1 MKLKIPEGLEKSER
15 NEKLS
20 PTIGQPRLPG
30 MPSIALGERVWY
42 NKNNTDNTNTERI
55 SESSKLITSIFTY
68 SHHQIAVVGDNQRK
82 CSYIYMYIYTI
93 SYSY

>member
-30 MPSIALGERVWY
+30 MPSIALGERV
-42 NKNNTDNTNTERI
+42 
-55 SESSKLITSIFTY
+55 
-68 SHHQIAVVGDNQRK
+68 
-82 CSYIYMYIYTI
+82 
-93 SYSY
+93 

>member
-30 MPSIALGERVWY
+30 MPSIALGERVTY
-42 NKNNTDNTNTERI
+42 NNKITDNTNKERTN
-55 SESSKLITSIFTY
+55 ESSNMISSIPSY
-68 SHHQIAVVGDNQRK
+68 RKHQIALVVN
-82 CSYIYMYIYTI
+82 
-93 SYSY
+93 

>member
-30 MPSIALGERVWY
+30 IPSISLGERVLY
-42 NKNNTDNTNTERI
+42 INNKIDNTTKEIIKESNIFII
-55 SESSKLITSIFTY
+55 SI
-68 SHHQIAVVGDNQRK
+68 
-82 CSYIYMYIYTI
+82 I
-93 SYSY
+93 S

>member
-30 MPSIALGERVWY
+30 MPSIALGERVTH
-42 NKNNTDNTNTERI
+42 NKKRTINTKEERTN
-55 SESSKLITSIFTY
+55 ESSKMISSIPTY
-68 SHHQIAVVGDNQRK
+68 
-82 CSYIYMYIYTI
+82 YTRCN
-93 SYSY
+93 Y